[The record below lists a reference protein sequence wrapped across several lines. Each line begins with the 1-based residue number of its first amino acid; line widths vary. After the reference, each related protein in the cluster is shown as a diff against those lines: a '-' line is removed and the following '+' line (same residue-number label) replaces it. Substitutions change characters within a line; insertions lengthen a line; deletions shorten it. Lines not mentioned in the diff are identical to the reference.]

1 MSENPGFAVLR
12 RLGFV
17 PAVISLRAAR
27 LGGDEAGRGLK
38 VCGGG
43 FVPSKTR
50 GAAPAGG
57 GGGGGGS
64 DEGGGADGGSGG
76 GVGEVVNR
84 RLNGRVHL
92 TVRAGHVPTMDPD
105 DAAHL
110 IRMGG
115 SGGSGAGGALMPAR
129 LVGSAAKRREY
140 PPSQINLAG
149 LAVDSQFDELHRRQR
164 ALDGTLGVV
173 KGVSH
178 RGGAG
183 VTVAAAVARVLD
195 RRSSEGV
202 RRLAAGDRT
211 VWDGDE

>member
-1 MSENPGFAVLR
+1 MARGCG
-12 RLGFV
+12 RLG
-17 PAVISLRAAR
+17 
-27 LGGDEAGRGLK
+27 
-38 VCGGG
+38 
-43 FVPSKTR
+43 
-50 GAAPAGG
+50 
-57 GGGGGGS
+57 
-64 DEGGGADGGSGG
+64 EGGLGVMGWARVGARVG

-211 VWDGDE
+211 V